1 MSTMQ
6 IELEREMDR
15 IHNPKPA
22 PGKSGPPTTPNEAL
36 RELGGRIKRLTYFD
50 MLALSEIT
58 GLDPTRLFYAAERL
72 SAALR

>member
-15 IHNPKPA
+15 IHKPTEA
-22 PGKSGPPTTPNEAL
+22 RSAHPAVAL
-36 RELGGRIKRLTYFD
+36 RKIGEQISALTYAGT
-50 MLALSEIT
+50 LALSEIT